1 MFFDEELI
9 RINTEKLLKEAERS
23 RLVTQVRPRSASR
36 RNTFA
41 PIFAWLGVHLCRW
54 GDLLQTRF
62 GIAETAPTSQS
73 MNNGFKA

>member
-1 MFFDEELI
+1 MFFDEELV
-9 RINTEKLLKEAERS
+9 RINIEKLLKEAERS

-36 RNTFA
+36 RKTYA
-41 PIFAWLGVHLCRW
+41 PIFAWLGVHMCRW
-54 GDLLQTRF
+54 GDLLQTSF